1 MGIFIYFRHDSLG
14 MLCPSM
20 GSDLIDKLNHVAE
33 GCERFAVA
41 ALIVLLI
48 VTILCGTGLVAWSI
62 IEDIWHLERITAEPK
77 VLFDTFGLFVAVL
90 VGIEL
95 LRILR
100 HLLQAHEINT
110 TLVVQ
115 TALIALCNKVITLNL
130 SETKWTTVVGVT
142 GLILSLTAASYV
154 LEGGRRRPLRRIAQ
168 NRLDAD
174 LDHVNRAE

>member
-1 MGIFIYFRHDSLG
+1 MPARRNDV
-14 MLCPSM
+14 
-20 GSDLIDKLNHVAE
+20 IDKLNTLAE

-48 VTILCGTGLVAWSI
+48 MTILCGTGLVAWSLV
-62 IEDIWHLERITAEPK
+62 EDFLHMEAITAEPK

-100 HLLQAHEINT
+100 HLLQAHEVNT

-130 SETKWTTVVGVT
+130 SEAKWTTTLGVT
-142 GLILSLTAASYV
+142 GLILSLTAATYV
-154 LEGGRRRPLRRIAQ
+154 LEGARSRAARR
-168 NRLDAD
+168 
-174 LDHVNRAE
+174 

>member
-1 MGIFIYFRHDSLG
+1 MIG
-14 MLCPSM
+14 
-20 GSDLIDKLNHVAE
+20 KLDGLAG
-33 GCERFAVA
+33 GCERIAVA

-48 VTILCGTGLVAWSI
+48 ATILFGTGLVAWSLA
-62 IEDIWHLERITAEPK
+62 EDLLHVDAISAEPK

-100 HLLQAHEINT
+100 HLLQAHEVNT

-130 SETKWTTVVGVT
+130 TEAKWTTIIGVT
-142 GLILSLTAASYV
+142 GLILSLTAATYV
-154 LEGGRRRPLRRIAQ
+154 LEGGRGTQRPRAADVDRRNPPT
-168 NRLDAD
+168 
-174 LDHVNRAE
+174 

>member
-1 MGIFIYFRHDSLG
+1 VIE
-14 MLCPSM
+14 
-20 GSDLIDKLNHVAE
+20 KLDGLAE
-33 GCERFAVA
+33 VCERFAVA

-48 VTILCGTGLVAWSI
+48 LTILFGTCLVAWALF
-62 IEDIWHLERITAEPK
+62 EDLRHMEAITAEPK

-130 SETKWTTVVGVT
+130 SEAKWTTVMGVT
-142 GLILSLTAASYV
+142 GLILALTAATYV
-154 LEGGRRRPLRRIAQ
+154 LESGRGAGLTRAGDTARAA
-168 NRLDAD
+168 DAD
-174 LDHVNRAE
+174 PGL